1 MRSQQNFN
9 TLRLDGLGHVIGS
22 TNAFINVSLEIKRGE
37 FLALLG
43 PSGSGKSTI
52 LNCIAGLIKPSSGKL
67 WLDDMRLDLLSA
79 EQRGFGMIFQN
90 YALFPHMSVRQN
102 IGYGLKMRKLPRQE
116 CEQRV
121 ENALRLV
128 RLEAHADKMPYQLS
142 GGQQQRVGIARAIV
156 IEPKLVLMDEP
167 MSNLDA
173 QLRLEIRHEIRE
185 IHSQLGF
192 TTIYVTHDL
201 DEAISLAD
209 RIAILYHGSIRQI
222 GTPVELYERP
232 VTFAL
237 AQFMGFRNHL
247 LGRVQVNPSMAAG
260 DRLPFT
266 MEEGTLEGTM
276 MDHEMQDHVSVLIRP
291 HDLRPAAS
299 DVGIDV
305 TIKSIEYRGDHFSG
319 SGQTVSGARLYFT
332 SPNHYPIGYS
342 LRLWADPSKVLLY
355 RATAVQ
361 R

>member
-142 GGQQQRVGIARAIV
+142 
-156 IEPKLVLMDEP
+156 
-167 MSNLDA
+167 
-173 QLRLEIRHEIRE
+173 
-185 IHSQLGF
+185 
-192 TTIYVTHDL
+192 
-201 DEAISLAD
+201 
-209 RIAILYHGSIRQI
+209 
-222 GTPVELYERP
+222 
-232 VTFAL
+232 
-237 AQFMGFRNHL
+237 
-247 LGRVQVNPSMAAG
+247 
-260 DRLPFT
+260 
-266 MEEGTLEGTM
+266 
-276 MDHEMQDHVSVLIRP
+276 
-291 HDLRPAAS
+291 
-299 DVGIDV
+299 
-305 TIKSIEYRGDHFSG
+305 
-319 SGQTVSGARLYFT
+319 
-332 SPNHYPIGYS
+332 
-342 LRLWADPSKVLLY
+342 
-355 RATAVQ
+355 
-361 R
+361 